1 MAYGEGTCV
10 LNARSKAYLMSFE
23 VISRLT
29 GGENL
34 MPFLSLTVIVFWSA
48 EICGSPSA
56 MSGRGFSLSPG
67 P

>member
-1 MAYGEGTCV
+1 
-10 LNARSKAYLMSFE
+10 MSFE

-29 GGENL
+29 GGLNL
-34 MPFLSLTVIVFWSA
+34 MPFLSLTVIVFWSL

-67 P
+67 RRSTGSG

>member
-1 MAYGEGTCV
+1 M
-10 LNARSKAYLMSFE
+10 LNARSNAYLMSFE

-34 MPFLSLTVIVFWSA
+34 IPFLSLTVMVFWSS
-48 EICGSPSA
+48 EICGAPSA

>member
-1 MAYGEGTCV
+1 
-10 LNARSKAYLMSFE
+10 MSFE

-34 MPFLSLTVIVFWSA
+34 IPFLSLTVMVFWSL

-56 MSGRGFSLSPG
+56 MSGRGLSLSPG

>member
-1 MAYGEGTCV
+1 
-10 LNARSKAYLMSFE
+10 MSLE

-29 GGENL
+29 GGANL
-34 MPFLSLTVIVFWSA
+34 IPFLSLTVIVFWSL

-56 MSGRGFSLSPG
+56 MSGRGLAVSPG